1 MQGHIKWTDHF
12 HNGEINL
19 INIPANA
26 VQET

>member
-1 MQGHIKWTDHF
+1 MQGHVKWTGHF
-12 HNGEINL
+12 HNGETNL